1 MERRRKE
8 NIITGSYQTEG
19 HYVVVGLRGTH
30 ILLQQLRKCKSD
42 KRLALKEIE
51 SKKRKYNT
59 IEALSYI
66 QCFHHM
72 SNGFP
77 LSYPPLQ
84 FHSRCKVSLYEMLSR
99 NKKKREGKG
108 GE

>member
-1 MERRRKE
+1 MGRSEEGKY
-8 NIITGSYQTEG
+8 ITGSYQTEG
-19 HYVVVGLRGTH
+19 HYVVVGLRGIH

-51 SKKRKYNT
+51 SKKGKYNT
-59 IEALSYI
+59 IEALSDI
-66 QCFHHM
+66 QWFHHM

-84 FHSRCKVSLYEMLSR
+84 FHSRCKVSLDEMLSR